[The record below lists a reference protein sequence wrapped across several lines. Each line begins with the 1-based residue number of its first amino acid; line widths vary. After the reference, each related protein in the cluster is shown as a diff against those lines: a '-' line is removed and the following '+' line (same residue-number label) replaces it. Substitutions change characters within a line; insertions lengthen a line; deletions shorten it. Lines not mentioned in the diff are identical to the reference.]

1 MFKVSRVGQDLDA
14 AALLIRNSPT
24 FMVVSLD
31 GGFRRKMK
39 RKRKRKGRNKT
50 RALLCN
56 LRETHGW
63 STTAGHDRNRQKHKQ
78 TDNKRDNSSTKNT
91 RRYIFRFPRRGST
104 CSS

>member
-39 RKRKRKGRNKT
+39 RKRKGRNKT

-63 STTAGHDRNRQKHKQ
+63 STTAGHDRNRQKHK
-78 TDNKRDNSSTKNT
+78 TDRQQEGQQLDQEYPALYFSVSL
-91 RRYIFRFPRRGST
+91 
-104 CSS
+104 